1 MKRHYCHTIDLSRN
15 STVTL
20 SFDFSVENYR
30 RKMLSFRFSSC
41 NIFFYSV
48 RVIVIV
54 LLCVATTSSL
64 RWKKFK
70 KPNYSAHVFN
80 RNNGDE
86 RRIHKQ
92 LHFITF
98 NVRIARYRCFIP
110 FYFIS
115 FYSISHYLYR
125 TLFTNSDHKS
135 RGCFKIIRCR
145 GLCFRYGAAFVYL
158 QKFNRQ

>member
-1 MKRHYCHTIDLSRN
+1 MKRHYCHTIDLSRTQQWRYH
-15 STVTL
+15 STLVLKIIGGKCFLSDFPLVTFFL
-20 SFDFSVENYR
+20 FCACDCDCIAVCCHNLLASMEN
-30 RKMLSFRFSSC
+30 
-41 NIFFYSV
+41 
-48 RVIVIV
+48 
-54 LLCVATTSSL
+54 
-64 RWKKFK
+64 FK